1 MIFVGQNRSLVEL
14 LSKLN
19 PKVIQMSLVNL
30 NLDQSFLPDNIRNLR
45 KLRNWSQGELAEN
58 VGLNRGNIASY
69 EKGTAEPKICNLL
82 KIAHLFGV
90 SILDLLGRDLTR
102 EDDLNG
108 NSVPLK
114 AAIEAEKWI
123 AYVEHAE
130 EVERVVEGIFHCHV
144 YKMKHISNAD
154 KDVKIISNQFDQLY
168 EATRSLLKHHKEIL
182 GHLERSIEAQGDG
195 DQ

>member
-30 NLDQSFLPDNIRNLR
+30 NLDPSFLPDNIRNLR

>member
-1 MIFVGQNRSLVEL
+1 
-14 LSKLN
+14 
-19 PKVIQMSLVNL
+19 MSLVNL

-195 DQ
+195 NQ

>member
-1 MIFVGQNRSLVEL
+1 ML
-14 LSKLN
+14 
-19 PKVIQMSLVNL
+19 MSLVNL
-30 NLDQSFLPDNIRNLR
+30 NTDPRFLPDNIRNLR
-45 KLRNWSQGELAEN
+45 KRRNWSQEELAKN

-90 SILDLLGRDLTR
+90 SILDLLGRDLAG
-102 EDDLNG
+102 EEVLNG
-108 NSVPLK
+108 KNRPHHS
-114 AAIEAEKWI
+114 AIEIEKWV

-130 EVERVVEGIFHCHV
+130 EVERVVEGIFHCHA

-168 EATRSLLKHHKEIL
+168 EATRSLLKRHKEIL
-182 GHLERSIEAQGDG
+182 GSLGHDPQSLENGGEF
-195 DQ
+195 